1 MAKWDDIKLVLK
13 EKFSFA
19 AEKTEEYT
27 KIGKVRVEILAVKKN
42 LEKAYRKLGEESYV
56 VLGKDKKNALLNNE
70 GVKELMKEIKTL
82 QTTIKDKEK
91 EIESIKEEG
100 DKASESTVV
109 ETEEK
114 K

>member
-42 LEKAYRKLGEESYV
+42 LDKAYKKLGEESYT
-56 VLGKDKKNALLNNE
+56 VLSKDKKNTLLDNE
-70 GVKELMKEIKTL
+70 AVKELMKEIKTL

-100 DKASESTVV
+100 DKGSESTVV